1 MDKSPLTIKTE
12 IEKLTHMNL
21 SWHTPASDDVNYI
34 VVVLP
39 NQHHDVVAGWF
50 IANGYKDKEYI
61 IVGDSAVI
69 GIDSKMKRTMC
80 FISSVPLSGQGINL

>member
-1 MDKSPLTIKTE
+1 MDKSPLVIKSK
-12 IEKLTHMNL
+12 IEELTRL
-21 SWHTPASDDVNYI
+21 SLNWHTPASGVDYI

-39 NQHHDVVAGWF
+39 IQHHEVVAGWF